1 MTMLFGFAAALASLS
16 AGAQTSSGP
25 DSSTIV
31 VQGVRNQRQ
40 AATEYIDKVL
50 PPSFEAQFG
59 RFEEP
64 LCPDT
69 VGLPVNLRGEVLSRI
84 RRVVTAAG
92 MRLGAEGCTAN
103 LLIVV
108 VDDKKVLIE
117 GMRRKKEAY
126 LYGLGGAELKR
137 IENATG
143 PVAAWQISDVIGAD
157 GMPLRVDGD
166 GFPRLFTTN
175 PPSRL
180 LNTTRKRLL
189 GAVVVVEQHG
199 LVDVSTRQ
207 LADFALV
214 RGVTPIEPRGRAA
227 PSSSVLSLFDGG
239 LRPTDAPQG
248 LTYWDLAFLK
258 ALSATRSDI
267 VTDLQRN
274 EIRNKMLREMA
285 NGDSEQRQ

>member
-1 MTMLFGFAAALASLS
+1 MTILFALAAGLASLS
-16 AGAQTSSGP
+16 TTAQTPSGT
-25 DSSTIV
+25 DSSPIV

-40 AATEYIDKVL
+40 AATDYIDKVL

-69 VGLPVNLRGEVLSRI
+69 VGLPDNLRGEVLSRI
-84 RRVVTAAG
+84 RRVATAAG
-92 MRLGAEGCTAN
+92 LQLGAQGCTAN

-108 VDDKKVLIE
+108 VDDKKALIE
-117 GMRRKKEAY
+117 GMKHKKEAY
-126 LYGLGGAELKR
+126 LYGLGGAEVKR
-137 IENATG
+137 LENAPG

-166 GFPRLFTTN
+166 GFPRLFTTV

-180 LNTTRKRLL
+180 VNTTRKRLL
-189 GAVVVVEQHG
+189 GAVVVFEQRG

-214 RGVTPIEPRGRAA
+214 RAVTPIEPRERAA
-227 PSSSVLSLFDGG
+227 PSSSVLSLFEGG
-239 LRPTDAPQG
+239 LRPTDAPQS
-248 LTYWDLAFLK
+248 LTWWDLAFLK

-267 VTDLQRN
+267 VADLQRN
-274 EIRNKMLREMA
+274 EIRDKMLREMA
-285 NGDSEQRQ
+285 KSGREERP